1 MLKVNTTQRLDAFV
15 HAAKSAVFGV
25 GRALFR
31 LHKAGPN
38 NPFTE
43 SKTQED

>member
-1 MLKVNTTQRLDAFV
+1 MLKVNTAQ
-15 HAAKSAVFGV
+15 HAAKSAIFGA
-25 GRALFR
+25 GIALFR

-43 SKTQED
+43 SKTQKD